1 MVHKVIHKYLFKRH
15 QVFYFRWRVQLEL
28 QAALGLK
35 EIRVSLG
42 TSSILVAK
50 SRANQWFDFV
60 NHAKLLKSAY
70 QFSEISRNDYIQT
83 MKKKINQIQQQSAS
97 KDDSAYQTELIN
109 YQLGN
114 GKSLIID
121 FDGDY
126 EKEIQAL
133 NAFQQSHSS
142 HSDENKS
149 AGITLSQFFELFLV
163 YKSELSAKMKA
174 SYVLY
179 INTLLEI
186 MGDKDIGLIEAG
198 DVKDA
203 LRDYLRLPKRNLQ
216 QYKNIPVS
224 ELLEMEI
231 DEEHKLAVKSV
242 SQVRALLQGIFV
254 YAVERKYVKTSVM
267 HQLKMKLSSKMTYA
281 KYDDVQVLKILNS
294 VNTQKQ
300 IARKWVC
307 WLAAYTGARRGEI
320 IQLRKQDVRID
331 SKTNRYYLL
340 ITPNA
345 GPLKTENANRR
356 VPLHNA
362 LINEGFMIYVES
374 QEDKL
379 FDGMNAE
386 TFTKWFSE
394 FRESLGIAKY
404 DDLNKR
410 RVFHSFRHTF
420 ITKSRGAGN
429 GDTLVQHVVGHEK
442 VHFGVTDK
450 YTHDFE
456 LYQVLDVVDKVSFTE

>member
-1 MVHKVIHKYLFKRH
+1 
-15 QVFYFRWRVQLEL
+15 VFYFRWRVQLEL

-35 EIRVSLG
+35 EIRVSLR
-42 TSSILVAK
+42 TSSLLVAK

-60 NHAKLLKSAY
+60 NHAKLMKNAY
-70 QFSEISRNDYIQT
+70 QFSEISRNNYIQT
-83 MKKKINQIQQQSAS
+83 MTKKITQIQSDKHNQQESG
-97 KDDSAYQTELIN
+97 YLTELIKVTHP
-109 YQLGN
+109 N
-114 GKSLIID
+114 GSVFEAD
-121 FDGDY
+121 FGGDAD
-126 EKEIQAL
+126 KEIQAL
-133 NAFQQSHSS
+133 HAFQQSHSS

-179 INTLLEI
+179 INTLIEI
-186 MGDKDIGLIEAG
+186 MGDKDIGLIEVG

-224 ELLEMEI
+224 KLLEMEI
-231 DEEHKLAVKSV
+231 DEEHKLAIKSV
-242 SQVRALLQGIFV
+242 LQVRALLQGIFV

-356 VPLHNA
+356 VPLHNS
-362 LINEGFMIYVES
+362 LINEGFMTYVES

-379 FDGMNAE
+379 FDGLNAE
-386 TFTKWFSE
+386 TFTKWFS
-394 FRESLGIAKY
+394 
-404 DDLNKR
+404 
-410 RVFHSFRHTF
+410 
-420 ITKSRGAGN
+420 
-429 GDTLVQHVVGHEK
+429 
-442 VHFGVTDK
+442 
-450 YTHDFE
+450 
-456 LYQVLDVVDKVSFTE
+456 